1 VSTDRRELIAT
12 LMRAMRE
19 SSAQG
24 VLFSHAVAAQ
34 ARIAST
40 DLECLD
46 IILLSGRAT
55 AGDLAKATGLTTG
68 AMTGVLDR
76 LESAGFVQRQRDPTD
91 RRKVW
96 ITVLPAVESQIAP
109 RFHALAAAI
118 DAVLTDYDTAT
129 LATMLEFHRRARQ
142 VLVRETENLQATAP
156 AKRERP
162 RRATG

>member
-1 VSTDRRELIAT
+1 MSTDREELIAT

-24 VLFSHAVAAQ
+24 VLFSHVVAAQ
-34 ARIAST
+34 AGIASS

-76 LESAGFVQRQRDPTD
+76 LERARFVQRQRDPAD

-96 ITVLPAVESQIAP
+96 ITVLPAVEHQIAP

-118 DAVLTDYDTAT
+118 DAVLADYDTAA

-142 VLVRETENLQATAP
+142 VLVRETEKLQTALAAER
-156 AKRERP
+156 AKPP
-162 RRATG
+162 RGGG